1 MNLSNK
7 LYIIINIINIIIGS
21 SIVVK
26 PKTHWFFFTDKL
38 ILLDFKFFIYKKKR
52 PIVGPHY

>member
-38 ILLDFKFFIYKKKR
+38 ILLDFKFFIYKKKD
-52 PIVGPHY
+52 PL